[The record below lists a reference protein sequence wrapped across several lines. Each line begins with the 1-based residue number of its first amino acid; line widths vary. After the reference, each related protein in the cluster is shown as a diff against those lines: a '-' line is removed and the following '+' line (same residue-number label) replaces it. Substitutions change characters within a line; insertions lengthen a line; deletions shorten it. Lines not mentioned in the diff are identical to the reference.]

1 MFSDIRRG
9 LLAVPAELTRI
20 AETVG
25 RDSYDQLA
33 ARYLTGQAEGLGQEI
48 KGLSNGT
55 RWTGPTRS
63 CRAPRRWVLAEAVA
77 KVQYEGLKL

>member
-9 LLAVPAELTRI
+9 LLAVPAGLTRI

-48 KGLSNGT
+48 KGLSIWDALDRPNTLLQGAT
-55 RWTGPTRS
+55 TLGS
-63 CRAPRRWVLAEAVA
+63 RRGRRQGAV
-77 KVQYEGLKL
+77 

>member
-33 ARYLTGQAEGLGQEI
+33 DRPG
-48 KGLSNGT
+48 
-55 RWTGPTRS
+55 
-63 CRAPRRWVLAEAVA
+63 
-77 KVQYEGLKL
+77 